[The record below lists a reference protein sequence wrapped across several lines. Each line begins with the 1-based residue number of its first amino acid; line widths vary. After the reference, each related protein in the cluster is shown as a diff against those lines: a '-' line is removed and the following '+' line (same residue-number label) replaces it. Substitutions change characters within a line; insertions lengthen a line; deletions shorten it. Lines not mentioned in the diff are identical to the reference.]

1 MVYYPGWVCA
11 VYRTFMSLGL
21 WEKKN
26 QTCLFVLFGCW
37 SFGLIIT
44 IIFIIITTLKLLL
57 SKLIGIICRGEFV
70 LVELNVFKSTFLVDL

>member
-1 MVYYPGWVCA
+1 
-11 VYRTFMSLGL
+11 MSLGL

>member
-1 MVYYPGWVCA
+1 
-11 VYRTFMSLGL
+11 MSLGL

-57 SKLIGIICRGEFV
+57 SKLIGIICTSRGEFV
-70 LVELNVFKSTFLVDL
+70 LVELRNVFKSTFLVDL